1 MLKLPTHP
9 AVEYMERCINL
20 SQNMTKHPDNL
31 DSSILCSISEDEIAL
46 NLPVKYL
53 RSRLSNE
60 EISEL
65 LEKSADFIAH
75 QVQ

>member
-1 MLKLPTHP
+1 MAEKISKTNAGTEGFLAPMD
-9 AVEYMERCINL
+9 E
-20 SQNMTKHPDNL
+20 KHPDDL

-46 NLPVKYL
+46 NLPIKYL

-65 LEKSADFIAH
+65 LKKSADFIAH

>member
-1 MLKLPTHP
+1 MAEKISN
-9 AVEYMERCINL
+9 INAGTEGFL
-20 SQNMTKHPDNL
+20 VSMDKKDPDDL
-31 DSSILCSISEDEIAL
+31 DRSILCSISDDEITL

-65 LEKSADFIAH
+65 LEKSARLDLN
-75 QVQ
+75 

>member
-1 MLKLPTHP
+1 MAEKISKTGTEEFLVPMDK
-9 AVEYMERCINL
+9 
-20 SQNMTKHPDNL
+20 KDPDDL
-31 DSSILCSISEDEIAL
+31 DRSILCSISEDEIAL
-46 NLPVKYL
+46 DLPVKYL

-65 LEKSADFIAH
+65 LKKSADFIVH

>member
-1 MLKLPTHP
+1 M
-9 AVEYMERCINL
+9 VEKISKTNAGTEGFLVPMD
-20 SQNMTKHPDNL
+20 KKDPDDL

-65 LEKSADFIAH
+65 LERSARFIAR

>member
-1 MLKLPTHP
+1 MAEKISKTNVGTEGFLVPMD
-9 AVEYMERCINL
+9 E
-20 SQNMTKHPDNL
+20 KHPDNL
-31 DSSILCSISEDEIAL
+31 DSSILCSISEDEITL

-65 LEKSADFIAH
+65 LEKSAKFIAR

>member
-1 MLKLPTHP
+1 MAEKISKTNAGTEGFL
-9 AVEYMERCINL
+9 VSMDE
-20 SQNMTKHPDNL
+20 KHPDDL

-53 RSRLSNE
+53 RSRLSTE

>member
-1 MLKLPTHP
+1 MAEKISKTNVGPEGFLVPMD
-9 AVEYMERCINL
+9 E
-20 SQNMTKHPDNL
+20 KHPDNL

>member
-1 MLKLPTHP
+1 MAEKISK
-9 AVEYMERCINL
+9 INL
-20 SQNMTKHPDNL
+20 GTVGFLVPMDEKRPDDL

-53 RSRLSNE
+53 RSRLSTE

-65 LEKSADFIAH
+65 LEKSARLIVRQA
-75 QVQ
+75 Q

>member
-1 MLKLPTHP
+1 MAEKNFKTGTEGFLVPMD
-9 AVEYMERCINL
+9 E
-20 SQNMTKHPDNL
+20 KHPDDL

-65 LEKSADFIAH
+65 LKKSARVIVR

>member
-1 MLKLPTHP
+1 MAEKISKTNAGTEGFLVPMDK
-9 AVEYMERCINL
+9 
-20 SQNMTKHPDNL
+20 KHPDDL

-46 NLPVKYL
+46 NLPVKYF
-53 RSRLSNE
+53 RSRLSTE

-65 LEKSADFIAH
+65 LEKSARFIVR

>member
-1 MLKLPTHP
+1 MAEKISKTNVGTEGFLVPMDEK
-9 AVEYMERCINL
+9 R
-20 SQNMTKHPDNL
+20 PDDL
-31 DSSILCSISEDEIAL
+31 DSSILCSISEDEITL

-53 RSRLSNE
+53 RSRLSTE

-65 LEKSADFIAH
+65 LEKSARFIVR

>member
-1 MLKLPTHP
+1 MAEKISK
-9 AVEYMERCINL
+9 INVGTEGFL
-20 SQNMTKHPDNL
+20 VPMDEKHPDNL

>member
-1 MLKLPTHP
+1 MAEKISK
-9 AVEYMERCINL
+9 INSGTVGSL
-20 SQNMTKHPDNL
+20 VPMDEKRPDDL
-31 DSSILCSISEDEIAL
+31 DSSILCSISEDEITL

-53 RSRLSNE
+53 RSRLSTE

-65 LEKSADFIAH
+65 LEKSARFIVR

>member
-1 MLKLPTHP
+1 MAEKISN
-9 AVEYMERCINL
+9 INAGTEGFL
-20 SQNMTKHPDNL
+20 VSMDKKDPDDL
-31 DSSILCSISEDEIAL
+31 GRSILCSISDDEITL

-65 LEKSADFIAH
+65 LEKSARFIAR

>member
-1 MLKLPTHP
+1 MAEKISKTNVGTEGFLVPMD
-9 AVEYMERCINL
+9 E
-20 SQNMTKHPDNL
+20 KHPDNL

-65 LEKSADFIAH
+65 LEKSADYIAH

>member
-1 MLKLPTHP
+1 M
-9 AVEYMERCINL
+9 VEKISKTNAGTEGFLVPMD
-20 SQNMTKHPDNL
+20 KKDPDDL
-31 DSSILCSISEDEIAL
+31 SILCSISEDEITL

-65 LEKSADFIAH
+65 LEKSAKFIAR